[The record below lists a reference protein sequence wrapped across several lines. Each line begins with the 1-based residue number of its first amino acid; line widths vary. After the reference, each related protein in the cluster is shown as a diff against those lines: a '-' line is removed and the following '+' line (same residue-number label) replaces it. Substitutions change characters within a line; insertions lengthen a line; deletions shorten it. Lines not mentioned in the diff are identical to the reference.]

1 MSSTMTLRRVKVR
14 AMQQPWIRG
23 KVARQAHVALPA
35 GTVEE
40 EYGRSGFFGGYAHAY
55 RLHAPVGWVE
65 IDGPLKPRAYD
76 LRRELPPGQD
86 DTQRALGR
94 TLFAENE
101 DVRLHYV
108 RLAETPKFWLRN
120 GDADELYFIH
130 EGRGTLVT
138 ELGPLAYEPG
148 VYLCVPRAMLARLE
162 PSEPT
167 EALLIESPGQVTFP
181 DRGMLGLHALF
192 DPAMIEVPT
201 PDLDAV
207 CAAADRAQDHPHE
220 RYEVRHL
227 RGGEVTRVVYPFHPV
242 DVVGWKGTTAPFRLH
257 TNDIRP
263 VISERYHLPPSAH
276 TTFLLRDAVVCSFLP
291 RGLETGDP
299 EAMRVPF
306 FHSNADY
313 DELIF
318 YSRGTF
324 FSRGGIE
331 PGMVT
336 MHPAG
341 IHHGPHPKAIDRSKG
356 LERTDEVAIMIDTKR
371 PLRMVHAAEAA
382 EMPEYWKSWGG

>member
-1 MSSTMTLRRVKVR
+1 MD
-14 AMQQPWIRG
+14 QPWIRG
-23 KVARQAHVALPA
+23 KVARQAHVGLPP

-76 LRRELPPGQD
+76 LRRTLAPGQD
-86 DTQRALGR
+86 DTQRAMGR
-94 TLFAENE
+94 TLFAEND
-101 DVRLHYV
+101 DVRIHHV
-108 RLAETPKFWLRN
+108 RIEETPSFWLRN
-120 GDADELYFIH
+120 GDADELFFIH
-130 EGRGTLVT
+130 KGRGILST
-138 ELGPLAYEPG
+138 ELGPLSYEPG
-148 VYLCVPRAMLARLE
+148 VYLVVPRAMLARLE

-167 EALLIESPGQVTFP
+167 EAILVESAGAVSFP

-192 DPAMIEVPT
+192 DPAVIDVPT

-207 CAAADRAQDHPHE
+207 CAAADVAQDQPE
-220 RYEVRHL
+220 KRYEVRHL
-227 RGGEVTRVVYPFHPV
+227 RGGEVTRVVYPFHPI
-242 DVVGWKGTTAPFRLH
+242 DVVGWKGTTAPMRLH
-257 TNDIRP
+257 TKDIRP
-263 VISERYHLPPSAH
+263 VLSERDHLPPSAH

-299 EAMRVPF
+299 EALRVPF

-318 YSRGTF
+318 YHEGTF

-331 PGMVT
+331 PGMIT

-341 IHHGPHPKAIDRSKG
+341 IHHGPHPKAAERAKAQG
-356 LERTDEVAIMIDTKR
+356 RTDEVAIMIDTKK
-371 PLRMVHAAEAA
+371 PLRMVHAAESSEIAD
-382 EMPEYWKSWGG
+382 YWKSWAT

>member
-1 MSSTMTLRRVKVR
+1 MD
-14 AMQQPWIRG
+14 QPWIRG
-23 KVARQAHVALPA
+23 KVARQAHVGLPP

-76 LRRELPPGQD
+76 LRRTLAPGQD
-86 DTQRALGR
+86 DTQRAMGR
-94 TLFAENE
+94 TLFAEND
-101 DVRLHYV
+101 DVRIHHV
-108 RLAETPKFWLRN
+108 RVEETPSFWLRN
-120 GDADELYFIH
+120 GDADELIFIH
-130 EGRGTLVT
+130 KGRGILST
-138 ELGPLAYEPG
+138 ELGPLSYEPG
-148 VYLCVPRAMLARLE
+148 VYLVVPRAMLTRLE

-167 EALLIESPGQVTFP
+167 EAILVESAGAVTFP

-192 DPAMIEVPT
+192 DPAVIDVPT

-207 CAAADRAQDHPHE
+207 CAAADVAQDQPE
-220 RYEVRHL
+220 KRYEVRHL
-227 RGGEVTRVVYPFHPV
+227 RGGEVTRVVYPFHPI
-242 DVVGWKGTTAPFRLH
+242 DVVGWKGTTAPMRLH
-257 TNDIRP
+257 TKDIRP
-263 VISERYHLPPSAH
+263 VLSERYHLPPSAH

-299 EAMRVPF
+299 EALRVPF

-318 YSRGTF
+318 YHEGTF

-331 PGMVT
+331 PGMIT

-341 IHHGPHPKAIDRSKG
+341 IHHGPHPKAAERAKAQG
-356 LERTDEVAIMIDTKR
+356 RTDEVAIMIDTKK
-371 PLRMVHAAEAA
+371 PLRMVHAAESA
-382 EMPEYWKSWGG
+382 EIADYWKSWAT

>member
-1 MSSTMTLRRVKVR
+1 MD
-14 AMQQPWIRG
+14 QPWIRG
-23 KVARQAHVALPA
+23 RVARQAHVGLPP

-86 DTQRALGR
+86 ATQRELGR
-94 TLFAENE
+94 SLFAEND

-108 RLAETPKFWLRN
+108 RLAEPPSFWLRN
-120 GDADELYFIH
+120 GDADEVFFIH
-130 EGRGTLVT
+130 RGRGVLAT

-148 VYLCVPRAMLARLE
+148 VYLVVPRAMLARLE

-167 EALLIESPGQVTFP
+167 EALLIESAGQVTFP

-192 DPAMIEVPT
+192 DPAVIEVPT
-201 PDLDAV
+201 PDLDRV
-207 CAAADRAQDHPHE
+207 CAAADRAQDEPE
-220 RYEVRHL
+220 KRYEVRHL
-227 RGGEVTRVVYPFHPV
+227 RHGAVTRVVYPFHPI
-242 DVVGWKGTTAPFRLH
+242 DVVGWKGTTAPLRLH
-257 TNDIRP
+257 TSDIRP

-291 RGLETGDP
+291 RGLESGDP

-318 YSRGTF
+318 YHRGTF

-331 PGMVT
+331 PGMIT

-341 IHHGPHPKAIDRSKG
+341 IHHGPHPQALERAKG
-356 LERTDEVAIMIDTKR
+356 LERTDEVAIMIDTKK

-382 EMPEYWKSWGG
+382 EVTDYWRSWST